1 MTAQLRLDVLIVG
14 GGIMGL
20 WLAHDLHAVGRSFAV
35 LEQNTM
41 GGEQTCHSH
50 VYLHQ
55 GFIYNEVE
63 LAARLRSVT
72 AKWLEWLTNREHL
85 VRSHAS
91 YFGFRTGVEFE
102 QKLALWEHP
111 WLGLQCKLV
120 AVSDWPAALAPG
132 AKRSSGVKILVSTPE
147 QSLDGHLLVKELA
160 GEFPESIFRIDSVH
174 RIKVTPSGVDLA
186 AHHTRHGEL
195 RFHSRFLVLA
205 AGAGNLRLLT
215 AFFPDQFVGRPSPQ
229 QIRKAH
235 MMVISGAE
243 DDLPPLNGVFGS
255 FGGLFMVS
263 RELGGQN
270 VWLVSDYRNLVAGQ
284 SGGAASGCEPWQC
297 AVLEYL
303 HELAPAVMG
312 RASRFRWG
320 IYEAP
325 KAEGAAAG
333 KLPDEE
339 RILSVGQ
346 KVWAVW
352 PTKLTPAPKASAALL
367 RHMNFTAGHAP
378 EPGPPMSAPGER
390 PDAAPERWSL
400 TPLGGWE
407 EFRGGPPELKGVSH
421 VC

>member
-1 MTAQLRLDVLIVG
+1 MACQLNLDVLIVG

-20 WLAHDLHAVGRSFAV
+20 WLAHDLHAAGRSFAV
-35 LEQNTM
+35 LEQNTL

-55 GFIYNEVE
+55 GFIYKEVE

-72 AKWLEWLTNREHL
+72 AKWQEWLKNREHL

-111 WLGLQCKLV
+111 SLGLQCKLV
-120 AVSDWPAALAPG
+120 AAPDWPGALSPS
-132 AKRSSGVKILVSTPE
+132 AKRSSGVRILVSTPE
-147 QSLDGHLLVKELA
+147 QSLDGHLLVKEIA
-160 GEFPESIFRIDSVH
+160 GGFPDSIFRIDIVD
-174 RIKVTPSGVDLA
+174 RIEVTPTGVDVVA
-186 AHHTRHGEL
+186 RSDRYGEL
-195 RFHSRFLVLA
+195 RLRSRFLVLA
-205 AGAGNLRLLT
+205 AGSGNLRLLT
-215 AFFPDQFVGRPSPQ
+215 SFFPEQFAGKPSPQ

-235 MMVISGAE
+235 MMVIRGPK

-263 RELGGQN
+263 RELGDEN
-270 VWLVSDYRNLVAGQ
+270 VWLVSDYRSPVEGQ
-284 SGGAASGCEPWQC
+284 SGGAASGCEPWQS

-303 HELAPAVMG
+303 YELAPAVME
-312 RASRFRWG
+312 RAGGFRWG

-346 KVWAVW
+346 RVWTVW
-352 PTKLTPAPKASAALL
+352 PTKLTLAPKASAALL
-367 RHMNFTAGHAP
+367 RHMNFTAGPAP
-378 EPGPPMSAPGER
+378 EPGPPMSVPYER
-390 PDAAPERWSL
+390 PGVAPERWSL
-400 TPLGGWE
+400 TPLCGWE
-407 EFRGGPPELKGVSH
+407 EFRGGPPELKGVSR